1 MRQAHDAGKEHPVEK
16 NDAGG
21 KGLPDE
27 GLLDNVYPLKR
38 LGLNEVL
45 EAEILG
51 RLVARSAAAS
61 DLAFQIYCNCNDEN
75 RAPSRAQYMRVLRT
89 LARLER
95 KGYVVRSPFGKQ
107 KPFRLTRYGRESI
120 AAVSRDLEPD
130 SLVSLGGIAWCVL
143 AVLAT
148 GMSLML
154 TSMELPSKLLMV
166 CWLATGLVSGLCA
179 MRLVS
184 IIRRIW

>member
-1 MRQAHDAGKEHPVEK
+1 MLGRSTPRRRTMP
-16 NDAGG
+16 GG

-38 LGLNEVL
+38 LGVNEVL

-61 DLAFQIYCNCNDEN
+61 DLAFQIYCNCNDKEKEK
-75 RAPSRAQYMRVLRT
+75 APSRAQYMRVLRT
-89 LARLER
+89 LARLEG

-130 SLVSLGGIAWCVL
+130 SLVSLGDVAWCVL
-143 AVLAT
+143 SVLAA